1 MHNDWEYMKIIYVN
15 YRLRDK
21 YESDLLSNENYCS
34 SGENKAWKSVVV
46 IWTHDV
52 CDIGAVLYQHVFT
65 VIYSS
70 LHGFITNQ
78 HTTSSQLNC

>member
-1 MHNDWEYMKIIYVN
+1 MTENIWKSY
-15 YRLRDK
+15 YRLRDE
-21 YESDLLSNENYCS
+21 YESYLLSNENYRS

-46 IWTHDV
+46 HGIWTQDV

>member
-1 MHNDWEYMKIIYVN
+1 MTENIWKSY
-15 YRLRDK
+15 YRLRDE

-46 IWTHDV
+46 HGIWTHDV
-52 CDIGAVLYQHVFT
+52 CDIGAVFT